1 MSNIWFISDTHF
13 GHGNIIKYCDR
24 PFKDVPQM
32 DQHLIKQWNSVVKK
46 NDTVYHLGD
55 FSLGH
60 PKEVVGMIVE
70 ELNGNIKLV
79 KGNHDTWSNTVY
91 RELGFK
97 EVYDTPILVNDFML
111 LSHEPNPF
119 RLNSMY
125 LNVYGHVHNS
135 PMFDTYK
142 NGFLCV
148 CVERHNY
155 TPISLN
161 DIKEIVNR
169 YS

>member
-1 MSNIWFISDTHF
+1 MSNTWFISDTHF

-119 RLNSMY
+119 TLNSMY